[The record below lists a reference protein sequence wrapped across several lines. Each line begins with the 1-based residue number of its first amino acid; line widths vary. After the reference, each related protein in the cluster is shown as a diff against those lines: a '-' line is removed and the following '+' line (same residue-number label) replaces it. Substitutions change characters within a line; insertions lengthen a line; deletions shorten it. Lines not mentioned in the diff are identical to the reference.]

1 MFGRKSF
8 LIFVLLMA
16 IMSGCASNV
25 PERKPITKIK
35 DYVTSNPSEANVYW
49 KKKHSDEVLG
59 PIGKTP
65 FSRAMSDEEIRL
77 RCYQVKKDGYYDSNV
92 ICRYAEND
100 DRHFHFDLKP
110 IEKSTQK
117 PIFLKILNIRSL
129 DDQNQEGGP

>member
-1 MFGRKSF
+1 MASRKSF
-8 LIFVLLMA
+8 LIFIILMA
-16 IMSGCASNV
+16 VISGCASKV

-49 KKKHSDEVLG
+49 KNKHSDEVLG

-65 FSRAMSDEEIRL
+65 FSRNMSEEKIRL

-100 DRHFHFDLKP
+100 DRHFHFNLKP
-110 IEKSTQK
+110 IEKSAQK
-117 PIFLKILNIRSL
+117 FIFLKNLTIRSL

>member
-8 LIFVLLMA
+8 LIFILLMA
-16 IMSGCASNV
+16 IMSGCASKV

-49 KKKHSDEVLG
+49 KNKHSDEVLG

-65 FSRAMSDEEIRL
+65 FSRTMSDGKISL

-100 DRHFHFDLKP
+100 GHHFHFDLKP
-110 IEKSTQK
+110 IEKSAQK
-117 PIFLKILNIRSL
+117 PIFLKNLNIKDL
-129 DDQNQEGGP
+129 DQQNQVGP

>member
-1 MFGRKSF
+1 MFGKKPF
-8 LIFVLLMA
+8 LICLLM
-16 IMSGCASNV
+16 ITSISGCAV
-25 PERKPITKIK
+25 TTYEHQPVRKIK

-49 KKKHSDEVLG
+49 KMKFSDEMVG

-65 FSRAMSDEEIRL
+65 FSRTISEEKIRF
-77 RCYQVKKDGYYDSNV
+77 RCYQVKKDGCYDSNV

-110 IEKSTQK
+110 IEKSAQK
-117 PIFLKILNIRSL
+117 PIFLKNLNIRSL

>member
-8 LIFVLLMA
+8 LIFILLVA
-16 IMSGCASNV
+16 IMSGCAGKV
-25 PERKPITKIK
+25 PERKPITKIE

-49 KKKHSDEVLG
+49 KNKHSDEVLG

-65 FSRAMSDEEIRL
+65 FSRNMSEEKIRL

-100 DRHFHFDLKP
+100 DRHFHFNLKP
-110 IEKSTQK
+110 IEKSAQK
-117 PIFLKILNIRSL
+117 PIFLKNLTIRSL

>member
-8 LIFVLLMA
+8 LIFILLMA
-16 IMSGCASNV
+16 IMSGCASKV

-49 KKKHSDEVLG
+49 KNKHSDEVLG

-65 FSRAMSDEEIRL
+65 FSRTMSDEEIRL

-100 DRHFHFDLKP
+100 GHHFHFDLKP
-110 IEKSTQK
+110 IEKSAQK
-117 PIFLKILNIRSL
+117 PIFLKNLNIKDL
-129 DDQNQEGGP
+129 DQQNQVGP